1 MYGSSRIGLRAL
13 AYPDNW
19 DHHPG
24 DNGSAVSHVE
34 SRPVHKMG
42 SDNQTPN
49 GKGFLVKKIENAT
62 DYSPVPGG
70 LFLSGIWGRISL
82 CMKGSLFQRSV

>member
-1 MYGSSRIGLRAL
+1 MDPQSPMLRADL
-13 AYPDNW
+13 YIKW
-19 DHHPG
+19 
-24 DNGSAVSHVE
+24 VQTI
-34 SRPVHKMG
+34 K
-42 SDNQTPN
+42 TPN

-62 DYSPVPGG
+62 DYGPVPGG